1 MLQVD
6 PYLELVDDIRL
17 QAVPIESNKKKILYG
32 TQEDEVAA
40 SKSLSAI
47 ESDDQQLKET
57 VISHFMSKFATLSE
71 VIYQFIIMQSLK
83 NVHLSGHFFNQNM
96 KICSLSI

>member
-17 QAVPIESNKKKILYG
+17 QAASIESNKKILYG

-40 SKSLSAI
+40 SKPLSAI
-47 ESDDQQLKET
+47 ESNDQQLKET
-57 VISHFMSKFATLSE
+57 VISHFMSKFTTLSE
-71 VIYQFIIMQSLK
+71 VIYQFIRMQSRK
-83 NVHLSGHFFNQNM
+83 NMSF
-96 KICSLSI
+96 